1 MYLFR
6 GLLDG
11 RDCDCKRKRAEKR
24 SSPYFFSFRAW
35 LNDFMFLAEDRF
47 QTSWTPSLWSHW
59 MACKHTSPW
68 TWAKLLH
75 LRAVP
80 PSPLGHLP
88 TCLRFDMWCSRSALR
103 RLQQIAV
110 TPLNITGAV
119 TGDVQRKMSTMSRVY
134 VTRQI
139 PPEGLKILR
148 ESGQWVTVFYH
159 YTNKKQ
165 LH

>member
-6 GLLDG
+6 GFVSGHKCGYNRTRAKKSKLLH
-11 RDCDCKRKRAEKR
+11 
-24 SSPYFFSFRAW
+24 FFSFETW
-35 LNDFMFLAEDRF
+35 LNNFMFLVEDRF
-47 QTSWTPSLWSHW
+47 QTSRTPSLWSYW
-59 MACKHTSPW
+59 IARKHTSPW

-75 LRAVP
+75 LHAAHSKVP

-119 TGDVQRKMSTMSRVY
+119 TGNMQRGMSTLPRVY
-134 VTRQI
+134 ITRQI

-148 ESGQWVTVFYH
+148 ESGQWVTIFYH
-159 YTNKKQ
+159 YKK
-165 LH
+165 